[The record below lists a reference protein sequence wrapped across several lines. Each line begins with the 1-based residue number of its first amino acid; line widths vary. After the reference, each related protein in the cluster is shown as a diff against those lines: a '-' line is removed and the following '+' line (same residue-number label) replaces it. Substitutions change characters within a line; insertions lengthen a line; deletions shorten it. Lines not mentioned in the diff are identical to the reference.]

1 MVAVAVVDDDAEA
14 RERLRG
20 FSARFASEQGIDVD
34 VSMLPS
40 AIELLHHYR
49 PEYDIIFLD
58 IEMDDVDGVRA
69 AQVIRET
76 DASTILIFVT
86 NMAQLA
92 IKGYEVEAL
101 DFIVKPIDYYS
112 FAMVMRKALQRME
125 RRRRHAIRLATRGAV
140 QVIPLDHID
149 YVEVRDHYITY
160 HTADGDIRVKGSLS
174 DAETQLDNGNF
185 MRCNRW
191 YLVNVDNIT
200 GISGN
205 LITVGTG
212 AIEVSRSKKQE
223 ILHAITR
230 SMGGAL

>member
-1 MVAVAVVDDDAEA
+1 MVAVAVVDDDADA
-14 RERLRG
+14 RGRLRG
-20 FSARFASEQGIDVD
+20 FATRFASEQDVD
-34 VSMLPS
+34 VDVTMLPS
-40 AIELLHHYR
+40 AVELLHHYR

-69 AQVIRET
+69 ARVIRET

-125 RRRRHAIRLATRGAV
+125 RRRGRSVSLFTRGTL
-140 QVIPLDHID
+140 QVVPMDRID

-174 DAETQLDNGNF
+174 DAETQLSNGNF
-185 MRCNRW
+185 LRCNRW
-191 YLVNVDNIT
+191 YLANVDNIT

-212 AIEVSRSKKQE
+212 TIEVSRSKKQE
-223 ILHAITR
+223 ILHAVTR